1 MTENVIHKNGV
12 YDFNVTTQEDKP
24 LQKICF
30 FIRKILAE
38 QLDLFLI

>member
-24 LQKICF
+24 LQKLF
-30 FIRKILAE
+30 FIRKIQAG

>member
-24 LQKICF
+24 LQKAV
-30 FIRKILAE
+30 FIRKIQAG